1 MIVDGSAI
9 VAILIGEDESGALLD
24 RLGAA
29 ESVRMSA
36 FSYLEAGTVL
46 LNRRGPAGRRAL
58 DELIDAAG
66 ISLAPF
72 DHEQAG
78 VALDAIARFGNGRH
92 KAGLNVGDAASYALS
107 KTAGEPLLFR
117 GDDFARTDIEPA

>member
-1 MIVDGSAI
+1 MIVDSSAI
-9 VAILIGEDESGALLD
+9 VAILLGEDESDVLLE

-29 ESVRMSA
+29 ESIRMSA

-66 ISLAPF
+66 ISLTPF
-72 DHEQAG
+72 DHEQADA
-78 VALDAIARFGNGRH
+78 ALDAIARFGKGRH
-92 KAGLNVGDAASYALS
+92 KAGLNLGDAASYALS
-107 KTAGEPLLFR
+107 KTAREPLLFK
-117 GDDFARTDIEPA
+117 GDDFARTDIERA